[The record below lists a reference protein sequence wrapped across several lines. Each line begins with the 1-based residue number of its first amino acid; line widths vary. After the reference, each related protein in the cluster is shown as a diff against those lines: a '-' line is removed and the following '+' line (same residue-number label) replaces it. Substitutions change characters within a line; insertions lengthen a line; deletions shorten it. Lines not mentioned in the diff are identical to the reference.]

1 MKHRWHRFLLLVG
14 GILIGALLAIP
25 SSAAADTPVAHWGSY
40 GPHYLTDT
48 VEYPGVSCH
57 FNENYT
63 LDRVR
68 VRPPV
73 IYAKDRGPGTDS
85 QWVGWQVIVRGRAY
99 DETAWH
105 TVSVSSIVK
114 AKASDNQAASFKVRN
129 VPVFHLEVKVAIKMI
144 WYKPGSSTTIAGWAR
159 HRVDNYQ
166 DIFGPMGSCP
176 AEHF

>member
-1 MKHRWHRFLLLVG
+1 MKQGRHGFLLLVG
-14 GILIGALLAIP
+14 SVLICALLAIP
-25 SSAAADTPVAHWGSY
+25 SAAAADTPVAHSGSY

-48 VEYPGVSCH
+48 VEYPGAYCH

-73 IYAKDRGPGTDS
+73 IYAKDRGTGKDS
-85 QWVGWQVIVRGRAY
+85 QWVGWQVIVRGRAF

-114 AKASDNQAASFKVRN
+114 AVASDDRAASLRMRN
-129 VPVFHLEVKVAIKMI
+129 IPVFHLEARVTIKMI